1 MKKLAFFMAVVFLTV
16 SAFGQTTTTVKKAP
30 QKQAVKTEQAKTTVK
45 TTTAATDKTVATT
58 KTSVDTTKSHLK
70 KDGTVDKR
78 FKDNKT
84 AVKATGP
91 VKKDGTPDMR
101 YKDNK
106 AAATTTTTP
115 KK

>member
-1 MKKLAFFMAVVFLTV
+1 MMKKLALLLAVVLIGV
-16 SAFGQTTTTVKKAP
+16 SAFGQTATTVKKDPKKA
-30 QKQAVKTEQAKTTVK
+30 AAKTEQVK
-45 TTTAATDKTVATT
+45 TTAKTQSAVTEKSVSTT
-58 KTSVDTTKSHLK
+58 KTAVDTTKTHLK

-78 FKDNKT
+78 FKESKGT
-84 AVKATGP
+84 AKATGP

-106 AAATTTTTP
+106 AAATTV